1 MSDPGP
7 TDAAPPGSAAAGS
20 PDAAS
25 LDEERLATVRL
36 AMTPGVGPLIARS
49 LLDRFGTAA
58 AVFRGHDASWR
69 EVSGVGAKVARAL
82 GDAST
87 EAAAHRELARCRQS
101 DVQILTAHDDG
112 YPALLREIPD
122 APLMLSMRGEI
133 TAQDGLAVA
142 LVGSRTCTLYG
153 RQSAER
159 LARGLA
165 RAGITVIS
173 GLARGIDAA
182 AHRGALDAGGRTI
195 AVTAGGLARLY
206 PPEHVD
212 LARDIVAA
220 GAVLTES
227 PLDREPT
234 RGLFPQR
241 NRIISG
247 LSQAIVV
254 VEATRKSGALH
265 TARHAKEQ
273 DRDVFAVPGHITD
286 PTSEGCHDLLRD
298 GAMLV
303 RDVDDILEALGPLAE
318 PIRTSAGDETT
329 VSTTTLGARERTLSE
344 LEQTVLQAV
353 PQQPTH
359 TDEVMQSLGES
370 LTPSQVVSTLTVLEM
385 RRFVQRHPGG
395 FVVRVP
401 G

>member
-1 MSDPGP
+1 MPEAATEP
-7 TDAAPPGSAAAGS
+7 CVDA
-20 PDAAS
+20 D
-25 LDEERLATVRL
+25 RLAAVRL
-36 AMTPGVGPLIARS
+36 ALVPGVGPLIARN
-49 LLDRFGTAA
+49 LLDRFGSAA
-58 AVFRGHDASWR
+58 AVFEQSIGQLQ
-69 EVSGVGAKVARAL
+69 ETPQVGAKVARAII
-82 GDAST
+82 DPST
-87 EAAAHRELARCRQS
+87 RVAAQRELARCRQS
-101 DVQILTAHDDG
+101 GVEILIAADDG
-112 YPALLREIPD
+112 YPDLLAAIPD
-122 APLMLSMRGEI
+122 APLMLSMRGQI
-133 TAQDGLAVA
+133 TAADGIAVG

-153 RQSAER
+153 RQTADR
-159 LARGLA
+159 IARGLA
-165 RAGITVIS
+165 LAGVTVIS

-182 AHRGALDAGGRTI
+182 AHRGALEAGGRTL

-212 LARDIVAA
+212 LARDIVAH

-254 VEATRKSGALH
+254 IEATRKSGALH

-273 DRDVFAVPGHITD
+273 DRDVFAVPGPID
-286 PTSEGCHDLLRD
+286 NPSSEGCHDLLRD

-303 RDVDDILEALGPLAE
+303 RGVDDILEALGPLPE
-318 PIRTSAGDETT
+318 PIATTTDAGQTQ
-329 VSTTTLGARERTLSE
+329 TTLGGRELTLSDQE
-344 LEQTVLQAV
+344 RSVLQAV

-359 TDEVMQSLGES
+359 TDTVVAELSAAGF
-370 LTPSQVVSTLTVLEM
+370 TPSQVLATLTVLEM

-395 FVVRVP
+395 YVQRVP